1 MTLPPDF
8 PADLRR
14 AFGIPQDRIPAYPG
28 HAPLYI
34 APITP
39 QMREA
44 LAESRK
50 TKGKSH

>member
-8 PADLRR
+8 PRDL
-14 AFGIPQDRIPAYPG
+14 AAALGETVEPPRITT
-28 HAPLYI
+28 L

-39 QMREA
+39 AMKEA
-44 LAESRK
+44 LAESWK